1 MFLCLI
7 DEYLEYG
14 GPIDQAI
21 EHYYIFILNV
31 HRYEDSILF
40 VPLLKMD
47 QIVLTLYLVSELL

>member
-47 QIVLTLYLVSELL
+47 QIVLTLYLVS